1 MTLYQLAEYYTDRN
15 TFVATALFENSGF
28 DPEDLSA
35 DAAARLWEYIEDTK
49 NTPFPLLGITKNITD
64 GSVTFSSLPL
74 GIYLLAHEGTSGGPD
89 VLPFFVTIPMQEEGA
104 FIYDV
109 TANSKVRLRP
119 SPPPEPSTGPFPS
132 PSPSAPPVSPG
143 ISPAPNASPEPS
155 ASLPP
160 DPSPGPAPAVPPNT
174 SPAPEPLVSPNASP
188 EPNPSVPPY
197 TSLAPDLSPAPI
209 PVTGSIDTTP
219 VPTTSSKLPYTGQ
232 HNWPI
237 PALVILGLLLFGL
250 GWYLRQKNDK

>member
-104 FIYDV
+104 FVYDV

-132 PSPSAPPVSPG
+132 PSPSAPAVSPG

-160 DPSPGPAPAVPPNT
+160 APSPGPAP
-174 SPAPEPLVSPNASP
+174 
-188 EPNPSVPPY
+188 SVPPD